1 MVLCG
6 AWAGVEDFPLITER
20 HTNWVELAP
29 GSDDAKIARLVATL
43 LERSHYSQQPI
54 NETTSSK
61 FLDRYIDSLDPAH
74 MIFLQ
79 SDAEQF
85 ERWRTMLGEMA
96 LRFGNT
102 TPAYA
107 IFNRFMKRFEEQ
119 VAYSTNALKEN
130 HFTFDGNDRYLIN
143 RHEAPRPKDE
153 TEARRCWLDHV
164 RYEYLQEWLNLVRPQ
179 EVAQN
184 LRKRLEK
191 ETPEKVLAN
200 LRASRQK
207 AEALAKLGNTNG
219 ASTTSTNAPVLKL
232 TNMVTQ
238 TFDGKL
244 SDERANELVRLVEDR
259 LGKESLEAVLKAVQ
273 TKIEE
278 RNHEEIVKLITR
290 RYARQTRMLMEFDQ
304 DEILQIYLT
313 ALCHAYDPHSDY
325 MSRSSLENFNI
336 SMKLSLFGI
345 GAVLRFEDGYC
356 KIMELMP
363 GPAQRSG
370 QVKPNDRIIMVA
382 QGTNEPVD
390 VVDMKLNKVVELIRG
405 PKGTEVRLTIIP
417 ADAPDPS
424 IRKQLTLIRDE
435 IKLEDQEAKAKIIEL
450 PSPDGPG
457 HPPVRL
463 GLLDLPSFYADLES
477 RKATR
482 KSTTTDVAR
491 LLTKLKEQNVAGVV
505 LDLRRNGGGSLEE
518 AINLTGLFIKEGPVV
533 QVRDPNGKVTVD
545 EDTDDSILYDGP
557 LVVLTSRASAS
568 ASEILAG
575 ALQDYGRALVVGD
588 ISTHGKGTVQSL
600 VNLGPLLRM
609 TNNLGAIKFTI
620 RKFYRASGSS
630 TQLKGVVPDLILPSV
645 ANYYDGGEASLTN
658 ALPWD
663 TIPSAK
669 FVPVNLIKPCLAE
682 LKKHSDERISAS
694 KDWDLVRQEIERYKK
709 IKDDKTVSMN
719 EAQRLK
725 EKKEAEDF
733 TQMRKTYLRSLPEP
747 EEKVYDI
754 TLKNV
759 DLPGLPPPTL
769 KTNLTASVGGTNGT
783 TVAKAATDA
792 TSAAELANATR
803 VTSPKSATDEE
814 DTDEDGV
821 KPKDDATPNV
831 DFTMREA
838 RLILLDLMRCGKS
851 GALAGPTG
859 TPTANQA
866 VH

>member
-1 MVLCG
+1 MLLCG
-6 AWAGVEDFPLITER
+6 VWAAVEDFPLITER

-29 GSDDAKIARLVATL
+29 GSDDAKICRLVAAL

-54 NETTSSK
+54 NESTSSK
-61 FLDRYIDSLDPAH
+61 FLDRYLDSLDPAH

-96 LRFGNT
+96 LRFGND

-130 HFTFDGNDRYLIN
+130 HFTFDGNDRFLIN

-153 TEARRCWLDHV
+153 TEARRSWLDHV
-164 RYEYLQEWLNLVRPQ
+164 RYEYLQEQLNLVRPQ
-179 EVAQN
+179 DLVQN
-184 LRKRLEK
+184 LQKRLDK
-191 ETPEKVLAN
+191 ETPEKILTN

-207 AEALAKLGNTNG
+207 AEALAKLSHTNG
-219 ASTTSTNAPVLKL
+219 VATTSTNASALKL
-232 TNMVTQ
+232 TNVVTAA
-238 TFDGKL
+238 FDGKL
-244 SDERANELVRLVEDR
+244 SDERANELVRLIEDR
-259 LGKESLEAVLKAVQ
+259 LGKEPLDAILKALQIKVQ
-273 TKIEE
+273 E

-290 RYARQTRMLMEFDQ
+290 RYARQMRMLMEFDQ
-304 DEILQIYLT
+304 DEVLQIYLT

-325 MSRSSLENFNI
+325 MSKSSLENFNI

-382 QGTNEPVD
+382 QGTNELVD

-405 PKGTEVRLTIIP
+405 PKGTAVRLTIIP

-424 IRKQLTLIRDE
+424 IRKQVTLIRDE

-450 PSPDGPG
+450 PSPAGPAG
-457 HPPVRL
+457 PPLRI

-491 LLTKLKEQNVAGVV
+491 LLTKLKEQGVAGVV

-600 VNLGPLLRM
+600 VNLGPLLRV

-630 TQLKGVVPDLILPSV
+630 TQLRGVVPDIILPSV
-645 ANYYDGGEASLTN
+645 ANHYDGGEASLTN

-669 FVPVNLIKPCLAE
+669 FEPVNLIKPCLTE
-682 LKKHSDERISAS
+682 LKKRSDERIAAS
-694 KDWDLVRQEIERYKK
+694 KDWDLVRREIERYKK
-709 IKDDKTVSMN
+709 IKDEKSVSMN

-733 TQMRKTYLRSLPEP
+733 TQVRKNYLRSLPELK
-747 EEKVYDI
+747 EKVYDI
-754 TLKNV
+754 NLKNV
-759 DLPGLPPPTL
+759 DLPGLPAPTL

-783 TVAKAATDA
+783 AVAKSGAGAANGTEFAATKTVSSSSTAD
-792 TSAAELANATR
+792 
-803 VTSPKSATDEE
+803 DEE
-814 DTDEDGV
+814 ADEEGV
-821 KPKDDATPNV
+821 KPKDDTTPNV

-838 RLILLDLMRCGKS
+838 RLILLDLMRLGKN
-851 GALAGPTG
+851 GTLAGPAG
-859 TPTANQA
+859 TSTANQG